1 MSPDTLGSR
10 RQPDMSA
17 ATVTSLLDLDRA
29 GLEDFFAKRGE
40 KSFLSS
46 QVMIWIFGQGVS
58 DFQAISNMS

>member
-29 GLEDFFAKRGE
+29 GLEDFFATRGE
-40 KSFLSS
+40 KTFRAS
-46 QVMIWIFGQGVS
+46 QVMKWIYGQEIGRASCRERV
-58 DFQAISNMS
+58 